1 MKDEEAIRRMY
12 EGFAMCGLVMRGSM
26 TGQEIVYVARKLAD
40 AMINMPMDDD
50 EEDTG
55 GLAALKKKRYARD

>member
-12 EGFAMCGLVMRGSM
+12 EGFAMCGLIMRGSM

-40 AMINMPMDDD
+40 AMINLPVDD